1 VTEWKEFTQLDL
13 ASLMKNMRY
22 PIIFDGR
29 NCLEEDRIRQCEKIE
44 YYPVGKRSILI
55 EKP

>member
-13 ASLMKNMRY
+13 ASLMTNMKY